1 MRPVTIGYHS
11 VSKEEWRGKE
21 IASQDYYLG
30 PICITAH
37 ARVLINSWVLTNQ
50 QTELRFKPMIT
61 LQSYWKVTGI
71 EIQDG
76 WPHSTTAH
84 AKGIYN
90 FSSIMTW

>member
-37 ARVLINSWVLTNQ
+37 ARVLINSWIPTNQ
-50 QTELRFKPMIT
+50 LSELRSKPMT
-61 LQSYWKVTGI
+61 MLQSNTGM

-76 WPHSTTAH
+76 WLHSTTAH
-84 AKGIYN
+84 AKV
-90 FSSIMTW
+90 SSLQ